1 MNKWMGLN
9 FLLSGE
15 LGETGKK
22 GSDGRFRPL
31 NQAHYR
37 YSIQII
43 YPGDI
48 FIFCIRQYLQTLIF
62 SHLSKF
68 LNRLELKNES
78 KKQRSTF
85 YSVVFSHRKQFSI
98 KVVVE
103 GLFVSFNHGLI
114 WELQLKES
122 VEFSAT
128 LIFYLYI
135 YSESV

>member
-1 MNKWMGLN
+1 MGLN

-22 GSDGRFRPL
+22 GSDGRFLPL

-78 KKQRSTF
+78 KKQRPTF
-85 YSVVFSHRKQFSI
+85 YSIVFYTENNL
-98 KVVVE
+98 VE
-103 GLFVSFNHGLI
+103 KLLLKDYSLVLI
-114 WELQLKES
+114 MG
-122 VEFSAT
+122 
-128 LIFYLYI
+128 
-135 YSESV
+135 